1 MSRTL
6 VAQGLVVLFALC
18 AAVFMAIGIVVRQRA
33 TIDVPSEQGVSAV
46 MFTTLLRRPL
56 WWAGTA
62 AAVAGYA
69 FQALALIKGSLI
81 LVQPLLVSALL
92 FALPMSARMAGRRVT
107 RGEWLWAGVLTTGL
121 AVFVLLARPGPQE
134 RPASLTVATV
144 VAVVCAVII
153 VSCVVLAVKIGG
165 WQRATL
171 LGVAVGVLFGVV
183 AVVTK
188 IVMHILDQRG
198 AMSLLAT
205 PAPYALVVLGVVA
218 TLLQQSAFHAGALH
232 ATVPTMLVL
241 EPVVAVFLGAI
252 VLGEELEA
260 GRYQAIALTAA
271 IAAMTAATV
280 ALGRDE
286 GAYEAELEIKA
297 ARRAA

>member
-6 VAQGLVVLFALC
+6 LSQGLVVLFALC

-33 TIDVPSEQGVSAV
+33 TIDVPSDQGVSAV

-69 FQALALIKGSLI
+69 FQALALVKGSLI

-107 RGEWLWAGVLTTGL
+107 RGEWLWAGLLTVGL
-121 AVFVLLARPGPQE
+121 AVFVLLARPGPRE
-134 RPASLTVATV
+134 HVASLTVSIIVAAVCGV
-144 VAVVCAVII
+144 VI
-153 VSCVVLAVKIGG
+153 VSCVVVAVKIGG
-165 WQRATL
+165 SQRAVL

-188 IVMHILDQRG
+188 INMHLLDQRG
-198 AMSLLAT
+198 VLSLLAT

-232 ATVPTMLVL
+232 TSVPTMLVL

-252 VLGEELEA
+252 LLGEELDA
-260 GRYQAIALTAA
+260 GRYEAIALAVA
-271 IAAMTAATV
+271 IVAMTAATV

-286 GAYEAELEIKA
+286 GAYEAELEIQA

>member
-1 MSRTL
+1 
-6 VAQGLVVLFALC
+6 
-18 AAVFMAIGIVVRQRA
+18 
-33 TIDVPSEQGVSAV
+33 
-46 MFTTLLRRPL
+46 
-56 WWAGTA
+56 
-62 AAVAGYA
+62 
-69 FQALALIKGSLI
+69 
-81 LVQPLLVSALL
+81 
-92 FALPMSARMAGRRVT
+92 MAGRRVT

-121 AVFVLLARPGPQE
+121 AVFVLLARPG
-134 RPASLTVATV
+134 RSDHPASLTVATV

-153 VSCVVLAVKIGG
+153 ISCVVLAVKIGG

-260 GRYQAIALTAA
+260 GRYEAIALTAA
-271 IAAMTAATV
+271 IVAMTAATV

>member
-33 TIDVPSEQGVSAV
+33 TIDVPSDQGVSAV

-69 FQALALIKGSLI
+69 FQALALVKGSLI

-107 RGEWLWAGVLTTGL
+107 RGEWLWAGLLTVGL

-134 RPASLTVATV
+134 RPASLPVSTIVA
-144 VAVVCAVII
+144 AVCGMII
-153 VSCVVLAVKIGG
+153 VSCVVVAVKIGG
-165 WQRATL
+165 WQRAVL
-171 LGVAVGVLFGVV
+171 LGMAVGVLFGVV

-188 IVMHILDQRG
+188 INMHLLDQRG
-198 AMSLLAT
+198 VLSLLAT
-205 PAPYALVVLGVVA
+205 PAPYALVVLGVAA

-232 ATVPTMLVL
+232 TSVPTMLVL

-252 VLGEELEA
+252 LLGEELEA
-260 GRYQAIALTAA
+260 GRYEAIALAIA

-286 GAYEAELEIKA
+286 GAYEAELEIRA

>member
-1 MSRTL
+1 M
-6 VAQGLVVLFALC
+6 VAQGLVVLLALC

-62 AAVAGYA
+62 AAVLGYV

-92 FALPMSARMAGRRVT
+92 FALPMSARLAGRRVT
-107 RGEWLWAGVLTTGL
+107 RGEWLWAGVLTASL

-134 RPASLTVATV
+134 RPATVPVSTI
-144 VAVVCAVII
+144 VAIVCGVII
-153 VSCVVLAVKIGG
+153 VGAVVVGVKIGG
-165 WQRATL
+165 WQRAVL
-171 LGVAVGVLFGVV
+171 LAVAVGVLFGSV
-183 AVVTK
+183 AVLTK
-188 IVMHILDQRG
+188 VVMHLFDERG
-198 AMSLLAT
+198 ALRLLAT
-205 PAPYALVVLGVVA
+205 PAPYALVILGVLA
-218 TLLQQSAFHAGALH
+218 TLLQQSAFHAGALQ
-232 ATVPTMLVL
+232 TSVPTMLVL

-252 VLGEELEA
+252 LLGEELDA
-260 GRYQAIALTAA
+260 GRYEAIALTVA

-286 GAYEAELEIKA
+286 GAYEAEIEMKA
-297 ARRAA
+297 ARGAA